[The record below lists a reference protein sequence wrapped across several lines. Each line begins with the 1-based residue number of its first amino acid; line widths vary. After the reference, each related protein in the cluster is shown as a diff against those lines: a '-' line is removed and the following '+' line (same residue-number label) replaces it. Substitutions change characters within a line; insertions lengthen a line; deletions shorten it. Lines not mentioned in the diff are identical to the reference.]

1 MKNTKSL
8 NALIA
13 VAAVAFL
20 DDKNK
25 GINTMYASED
35 GFTFNEENR
44 AVIHCK
50 SVPGMKY
57 HPITRAEA
65 LRNVETQEVDAGDQ
79 DPDPFK
85 PEADQELQELKT
97 QYEELFGKAAHHN
110 VGVEKLKTLIAEKL
124 AESKVQKPEGGDN
137 DQQPE

>member
-1 MKNTKSL
+1 MKITKSL

-13 VAAVAFL
+13 IAAVAFL
-20 DDKNK
+20 DEKNK

-65 LRNVETQEVDAGDQ
+65 LRNVETQEIDTGDQ
-79 DPDPFK
+79 DLNPDK
-85 PEADQELQELKT
+85 SETDQELQDLKT
-97 QYEELFGKAAHHN
+97 QYIELFGKAAHHN
-110 VGVEKLKTLIAEKL
+110 VGVEKLRNLIAEKL
-124 AESKVQKPEGGDN
+124 AESNDQNPEGGEN
-137 DQQPE
+137 NQEPA